1 MGAMGATDWRR
12 VEQQL
17 ILDRYR
23 PLEELGRGGF
33 AAVTLAWDTKMQRRV
48 AIKRLELP
56 RDDATGSVLHDPPG
70 LAEARTSAMLN
81 HNSIVTVYDFETDA
95 DEAFLIMEYVDGS
108 NLEDL
113 LDNVNGALTVD
124 EAACVIES
132 VASALDFAH
141 DNGVLHLD
149 IKPANVLV
157 ARDGRVKVAD
167 FGMAELSSVT
177 GHAASFG
184 GTVGYM
190 PIEQL
195 EGMRTS
201 EATDEW
207 SFALLAYEILTGANP
222 FDAEEVAEAIALLE
236 TTELPRASTYESSL
250 THSIDEVLLAGTG
263 LRPDDRYPSVRE
275 FARALLPHLGDPVAG
290 RKALGELVE
299 AYAEDEHEDEEP
311 GLDRVGLW
319 DRMSGH
325 TSTIMV
331 RALAAAE
338 SGWLTWVGLSPTSLE
353 HLPLSA
359 ASALVALA
367 AALAP
372 ALGVGLGLVAFSVGL
387 FARQLWV
394 FGALFASAAGAW
406 WWFAAR
412 RHAGLAV
419 LPLAAPVLGMA
430 HVPFLMPLLAGFVL
444 PPLPAAA
451 AAAAG
456 ALLQLFASAAS
467 GEVGPYAAVGLE
479 VLSDPAQ
486 MPRAGRAVQ
495 AALLNPAAW
504 TAFLGWPVAA
514 FLMSVLSRRATRA
527 AALTGAFLGGAALV
541 GGNTLA
547 GMVARAVHTGSL
559 PSSWTNTQ
567 FVASLGGSLILIAAV
582 TALGAPTRAEE
593 DDLADDAGHGHAE
606 HGHAGQGHDEHAH

>member
-1 MGAMGATDWRR
+1 VTDWRR

-23 PLEELGRGGF
+23 PLDELGRGGF

-56 RDDATGSVLHDPPG
+56 RDDATGNVLHDPPG

-81 HNSIVTVYDFETDA
+81 HQSIVTVYDFETDS

-113 LDNVNGALTVD
+113 LDNVNGALTID

-132 VASALDFAH
+132 VAAALDFAH

-167 FGMAELSSVT
+167 FGMAELSTVT

-190 PIEQL
+190 PLEQL
-195 EGMRTS
+195 EGMRVS
-201 EATDEW
+201 EAADEW

-236 TTELPRASTYESSL
+236 IAELPRASSYEPSL
-250 THSIDEVLLAGTG
+250 TPAVDEVLLAGTG
-263 LRPDDRYPSVRE
+263 LRPDDRYPTVRE

-299 AYAEDEHEDEEP
+299 AYAADDHEDEEP
-311 GLDRVGLW
+311 GLDTVGLW
-319 DRMSGH
+319 DRLSGH
-325 TSTIMV
+325 TGTIMV

-338 SGWLTWVGLSPTSLE
+338 SGWLAWVGLAPTNLE
-353 HLPLSA
+353 HIPLSA
-359 ASALVALA
+359 ASALIALA

-372 ALGVGLGLVAFSVGL
+372 SLGVGLGLVAFSVGL
-387 FARQLWV
+387 FARQLWL
-394 FGALFASAAGAW
+394 FGILFAAAAGAW

-430 HVPFLMPLLAGFVL
+430 QVPFLMPLLAGFVL

-467 GEVGPYAAVGLE
+467 GDAGPYASVALE
-479 VLSDPAQ
+479 VLSDPTRI
-486 MPRAGRAVQ
+486 PRAGHAVQ
-495 AALLNPAAW
+495 AALLSPAAW
-504 TAFLGWPVAA
+504 VAFLGWPVAA
-514 FLMSVLSRRATRA
+514 FLMSVLCRRATRA
-527 AALTGAFLGGAALV
+527 AAFAGAVFGGAALV
-541 GGNTLA
+541 GANTLA
-547 GMVARAVHTGSL
+547 GMTARAVHSGTA
-559 PSSWTNTQ
+559 PANWTSTE
-567 FVASLGGSLILIAAV
+567 FVASLGGSLILMAAV
-582 TALGAPTRAEE
+582 IALGAPTRAEE
-593 DDLADDAGHGHAE
+593 EDLAGDAGHGHAGHE
-606 HGHAGQGHDEHAH
+606 HDGHGH